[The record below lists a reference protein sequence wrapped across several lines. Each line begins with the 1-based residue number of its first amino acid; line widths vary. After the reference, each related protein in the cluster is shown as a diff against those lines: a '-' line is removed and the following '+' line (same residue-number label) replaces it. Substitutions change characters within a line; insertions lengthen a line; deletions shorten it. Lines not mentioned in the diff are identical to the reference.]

1 MHTQNRLLGVRLL
14 KCEPTLATES
24 CCTKGPPC
32 PYKLLTLLPMK
43 VLRTP
48 AIPSTQSAGKVYN
61 QNSRHLESG
70 FLPGFCWLLDQSL
83 LLHIALLPF
92 NLFNMAFQMTSARSC
107 PFPPQNLPTPSHLNQ
122 IGDGIHVCACVYKCV
137 CPCEHVWRP
146 KASVKCLPPY
156 FLRCNLS
163 LARAHG

>member
-1 MHTQNRLLGVRLL
+1 
-14 KCEPTLATES
+14 
-24 CCTKGPPC
+24 
-32 PYKLLTLLPMK
+32 MK

-92 NLFNMAFQMTSARSC
+92 NLFNMAFQVTSARSC

-146 KASVKCLPPY
+146 KASVKCLPAP
-156 FLRCNLS
+156 LS
-163 LARAHG
+163 TLFFEMQSFTCEGSRVVWEDWPMTPGLLWLLPLHRDHRSTQLQLCTWLP